1 MSRVMY
7 APVPPVPQVVELKG
21 QRSVNSRGMTVSKIE
36 LITMEGKK
44 WNIEEM
50 VMDFEYYES
59 IEAPFLR
66 CDFTILDAVDFNLN
80 LQGGEK
86 VNINITTDSAIK
98 DEKLDVTLQV
108 YKIGSIVKSERGQM
122 YVLHT
127 VSPEMYNNEQFKV
140 FQAFGPG
147 KGATDK
153 DNIPVSYT
161 HLTLPTTP
169 YV

>member
-1 MSRVMY
+1 M
-7 APVPPVPQVVELKG
+7 APIPPVPQVVELKG
-21 QRSVNSRGMTVSKIE
+21 QASQNSRGMKVSKME
-36 LITMEGKK
+36 LELMNGKK

-50 VMDFEYYES
+50 VMDFEYFES
-59 IEAPFLR
+59 IESPFLR
-66 CDFTILDAVDFNLN
+66 CDFTILDAVDFNLM

-86 VNINITTDSAIK
+86 ININIQTESALK
-98 DEKLDVTLQV
+98 DEKLKVTMQV

-140 FQAFGPG
+140 FQAFGP
-147 KGATDK
+147 
-153 DNIPVSYT
+153 VSYT